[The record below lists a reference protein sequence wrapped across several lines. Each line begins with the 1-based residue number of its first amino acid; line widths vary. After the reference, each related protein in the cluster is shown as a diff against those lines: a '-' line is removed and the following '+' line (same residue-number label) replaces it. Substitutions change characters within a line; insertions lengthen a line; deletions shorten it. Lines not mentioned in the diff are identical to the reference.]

1 MGMTMTQKILA
12 KKAGLKSVE
21 AGQYVE
27 IELDV
32 VLGNDITTPVAIDEL
47 NKHGLTSVYD
57 QKKIVIVPDHFTPN
71 KDIKT
76 AQQCQMVRAFVKDQ
90 KIENYFEVGQMGI
103 EHCLLPEQGLVV
115 PGDAVIGADSHTCTY
130 GALGA
135 FFNRGRING
144 YGGRHGFR
152 QNLVSR
158 ARGHQI

>member
-1 MGMTMTQKILA
+1 M
-12 KKAGLKSVE
+12 
-21 AGQYVE
+21 E

-90 KIENYFEVGQMGI
+90 KLKLFEVGQMGI
-103 EHCLLPEQGLVV
+103 EHCLLPEQGWLSLEMQLLVLT
-115 PGDAVIGADSHTCTY
+115 VIPVHMEPL
-130 GALGA
+130 ALFQQG
-135 FFNRGRING
+135 
-144 YGGRHGFR
+144 
-152 QNLVSR
+152 
-158 ARGHQI
+158 